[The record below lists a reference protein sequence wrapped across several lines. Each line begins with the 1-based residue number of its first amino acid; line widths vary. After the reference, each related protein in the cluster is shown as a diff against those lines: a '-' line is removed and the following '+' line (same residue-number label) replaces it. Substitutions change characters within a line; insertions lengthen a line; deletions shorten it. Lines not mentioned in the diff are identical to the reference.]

1 MRSPADMEFIQIDI
15 TNACNM
21 RCSNCTR
28 FCGNHEKPFFMDFE
42 TFKRAID
49 SMDGF
54 EGVTGI
60 IGGEPTL
67 HPEFER
73 FALYLQEKFGKQDLK
88 DGLAYP
94 QERFIQSVHEREYD
108 SNVLRRRPDGSK
120 YLKKHGCGLWS
131 NMSAGYRKY
140 YEMIQDTFAV
150 QYLNDHINPSY
161 HQPGL
166 FARKDL
172 NIPDEEWI
180 PLRDKCW
187 IQNTWSA
194 TVTPK
199 GCFFCEVAGAL
210 DRLFDGPGGWPIEPG
225 WWKRKS
231 EDFADQLHLCE
242 LCGFALEGRTFTR
255 DSQEETD
262 DVSPTLYA
270 MLQKTGSPKLKAGK
284 INAVQIHDGVI
295 DEASKA
301 EDKRFTV
308 GDRYIEKYEDRFHE
322 KNSILFRLGY
332 KEAYIPDGEDFG
344 KELNRVICGDAENP
358 VADAV
363 NDGSSVSGGAA
374 IKAACEWILLK
385 LREDVKAEDLR
396 SMIGKR
402 IFNPGTLHLGDG
414 YAFFHVSALSLRK
427 IGFDGVA
434 HMTQFSELQ
443 CAWDANKVIR
453 IADTDQATSLAHE
466 TLSFN
471 KRYAIWGAGPLG
483 EFYLN
488 AVRNSGGSVTFFVD
502 KSESKA
508 GKILAGVE
516 IIAPAQL
523 AERMDDYDILIP
535 AHHLCFEEIA
545 NEALRIGVPKERILL
560 PYEV

>member
-1 MRSPADMEFIQIDI
+1 
-15 TNACNM
+15 
-21 RCSNCTR
+21 
-28 FCGNHEKPFFMDFE
+28 MDFE

-73 FALYLQEKFGKQDLK
+73 FALYLQQKFGKRGLE

-94 QERFIQSVHEREYD
+94 QERFIQSIHEREYD
-108 SNVLRRRPDGSK
+108 ANVLRKRQDGGQ
-120 YLKKHGCGLWS
+120 YIKKHGAGLWS
-131 NMSAGYRKY
+131 NMSAGYRKF
-140 YEMIQDTFAV
+140 YELIQDTFAV

-172 NIPDEEWI
+172 GIPDEEWI

-194 TVTPK
+194 TITPK
-199 GCFFCEVAGAL
+199 GAFFCEVAGAL
-210 DRLFDGPGGWPIEPG
+210 DRLFNGPGGWPIEPG
-225 WWKRKS
+225 WWKRKP
-231 EDFADQLHLCE
+231 EDFADQLHWCE

-262 DVSPTLYA
+262 DVSPTLFA
-270 MLQKTGSPKLKAGK
+270 MLQKTGSPKLKNGK

-322 KNSILFRLGY
+322 KNSILFRTDYREVVLN
-332 KEAYIPDGEDFG
+332 DGESFG
-344 KELNRVICGDAENP
+344 IELNRVITGENRS
-358 VADAV
+358 ASAKE
-363 NDGSSVSGGAA
+363 VSESGTAHHD
-374 IKAACEWILLK
+374 WVLLK
-385 LREDVKAEDLR
+385 YREDADTRELQ

-402 IFNPGTLHLGDG
+402 IFNPGSLHLGDG
-414 YAFFHVSALSLRK
+414 YAFFHVSALSLRR
-427 IGFDGVA
+427 IGFDRIA
-434 HMTQFSELQ
+434 HMTRFSQLQ
-443 CAWDANKVIR
+443 EMWEPQKVVWIS
-453 IADTDQATSLAHE
+453 DTEQKTSLIHKSLDAG
-466 TLSFN
+466 

-488 AVRNSGGSVTFFVD
+488 AVRNSGGEVAFFVD

-516 IIAPAQL
+516 IVSPAVL
-523 AERMDDYDILIP
+523 AERTDAFDILIP
-535 AHHLCFEEIA
+535 AHHLRFEEIER
-545 NEALRIGVPKERILL
+545 EARAMGITRDKILL
-560 PYEV
+560 PYEI